1 MEISAYLYEPSFYD
15 EENKI
20 LSQEKLDEI
29 ADAISREVT
38 EQLNKQ
44 FEAIFK

>member
-1 MEISAYLYEPSFYD
+1 MEFSAYLYEYLFYN

-20 LSQEKLDEI
+20 IPQEKLDEI

-38 EQLNKQ
+38 EQINKQ
-44 FEAIFK
+44 FEAILK